1 MITVQY
7 FIVKLLLGIIL
18 CEDKVFDF
26 EYLQDMLII
35 IQMHAFLSNLFHI
48 YMRYVVFII
57 PMFYY
62 ALEPVDV
69 TITGLRSQDLG
80 GIVIIEC
87 TATGKPQ
94 PTVEWKKDGVTLS
107 LNVVN
112 MATRDNNT
120 NISTLTTSLA
130 SSDAGI
136 YMCVGSNVIQNVVF
150 NDTAIVN
157 LAVTGSKS
165 LTLLIMYYA

>member
-1 MITVQY
+1 MIIIIQY
-7 FIVKLLLGIIL
+7 FIVKLLFGIIL

-35 IQMHAFLSNLFHI
+35 IQMHSFFSKSI
-48 YMRYVVFII
+48 SYMRYIVFII
-57 PMFYY
+57 PMFYC

-69 TITGLRSQDLG
+69 TITGLQSQDLG
-80 GIVIIEC
+80 GIVTIEC

-112 MATRDNNT
+112 TATRDDNT
-120 NISTLTTSLA
+120 IISTLTTSLA
-130 SSDAGI
+130 SSDAGM
-136 YMCVGSNVIQNVVF
+136 YMCIGSNVIQNVVF
-150 NDTAIVN
+150 NDTAILN
-157 LAVTGSKS
+157 LEVTGSK
-165 LTLLIMYYA
+165 LLILLIMYYA

>member
-1 MITVQY
+1 MQ
-7 FIVKLLLGIIL
+7 
-18 CEDKVFDF
+18 
-26 EYLQDMLII
+26 
-35 IQMHAFLSNLFHI
+35 H
-48 YMRYVVFII
+48 VVFIL

-69 TITGLRSQDLG
+69 TITGLRFQDLG

-107 LNVVN
+107 LNNKIVVN
-112 MATRDNNT
+112 TATRGNNT
-120 NISTLTTSLA
+120 IISTLTTSLA
-130 SSDAGI
+130 SSDAGM
-136 YMCVGSNVIQNVVF
+136 YMCVGSNVIQNMII

-157 LAVTGSKS
+157 LEVIGSKT
-165 LTLLIMYYA
+165 LTLLIMLCLK